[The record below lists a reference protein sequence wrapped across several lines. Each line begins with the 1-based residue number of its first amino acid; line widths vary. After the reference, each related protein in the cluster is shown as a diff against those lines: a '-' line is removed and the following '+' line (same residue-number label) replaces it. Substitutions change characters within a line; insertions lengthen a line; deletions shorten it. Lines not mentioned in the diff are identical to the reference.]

1 MCARGSWWSADVM
14 AKIYPEKY
22 VGKEGAEKRFFE
34 LIKALKS
41 SQWTFFHSVDLAR
54 HSEKRNGE
62 IDFIAVS
69 RTALFTIEVKGG
81 KISRRSGVWYAN
93 GNEMDESPLKQSK
106 ENYFAFDKYIK
117 KSRTPRLPGGSCC
130 AWPDADFGTSSG
142 EWELNCVM
150 DKTRCASLLESL
162 QAAECH
168 FRDEATRLGR
178 PTPTLNEAEY
188 AQLCGS
194 ILPDVVAAKSASEAI
209 SQDKTDLIQLSK
221 SQVEVLDR
229 IEGNPRMLISGPAG
243 SGKTILAYEAC
254 KRTLKEHPNWH
265 GAYVCQSYYLAK
277 DILARSW
284 NDKLDE
290 RLHILSDETI
300 ASFYFEH
307 ALGLNLEKDF
317 KEIRADIKIPRFD
330 SIPEKISFIKP
341 RNLLD
346 FIVVDEGQDVRND
359 LLLFTL
365 LNSCVKRGLKECRL
379 MWFEDPLQSISQIVS
394 PDKCPGDENMLKIN
408 AELLGNCFRYN
419 LDKAN
424 YRNPK
429 KISDIAGRLIGNP
442 IPAKFEG
449 NLRDQ
454 FVTVDSNEPIEA
466 LSGIIMQ
473 LSRQGIGDNDIVV
486 ISVNGASVPSLKK
499 NMLLGGKRLSH
510 EPSEYTR
517 STIGTIPPDTIRW
530 TRLIDV
536 KGREFPVVILIDLPS
551 SKDRPDCYL
560 SYVAVT
566 RATSLLIAVGSNN
579 QLSQLG

>member
-1 MCARGSWWSADVM
+1 M

-22 VGKEGAEKRFFE
+22 VGKDGAEKRFFE
-34 LIKALKS
+34 KLKKLKS
-41 SQWTFFHSVDLAR
+41 TQWTFFHSVDLAR
-54 HSEKRNGE
+54 HSGKRNGE

-81 KISRRSGVWYAN
+81 KISRRSGTWFAN
-93 GNEMDESPLKQSK
+93 GDEMEESPLKQAK
-106 ENYFAFDKYIK
+106 ENYHAFDKHLK
-117 KSRTPRLPGGSCC
+117 KSRTTRLPGGYCC
-130 AWPDADFGTSSG
+130 AWPDTDFVTTSA
-142 EWELNCVM
+142 EWELRCVL
-150 DKTRCASLLESL
+150 DKNRSESLLESL
-162 QAAECH
+162 QAAEYY
-168 FRDEATRLGR
+168 FREEATRLGR
-178 PTPTLNEAEY
+178 PTPTLSEAEY

-194 ILPDVVAAKSASEAI
+194 ILPDVVAARSAAEAI
-209 SQDKTDLIQLSK
+209 KQDKTDLIQLSK

-229 IEGNPRMLISGPAG
+229 IEGNPRMLVSGPAG

-254 KRTLKEHPNWH
+254 KRMLKEHPNWH

-284 NDKLDE
+284 NDNLDD
-290 RLHILSDETI
+290 RLHVLSDETI

-307 ALGLNLEKDF
+307 ALGLDLEKDF
-317 KEIRADIKIPRFD
+317 EGIRADIKLPRFD
-330 SIPEKISFIKP
+330 SIPEKFSFIKP
-341 RNLLD
+341 GNLLD

-359 LLLFTL
+359 LLLLTL
-365 LNSCVKRGLKECRL
+365 LNSCVKRGLKDCRL

-394 PDKCPGDENMLKIN
+394 PDKCPGDENMLTIN
-408 AELLGNCFRYN
+408 AELLGNCFKYN

-429 KISDIAGRLIGNP
+429 EISDIAGRLIGNP

-454 FVTVDSNEPIEA
+454 FMTIESNEPIGA

-473 LSRQGIGDNDIVV
+473 LSRQGICDNDIVV

-499 NMLLGGKRLSH
+499 DLLIGGKRLSH

-517 STIGTIPPDTIRW
+517 STIGKIPPDTIRW

-536 KGREFPVVILIDLPS
+536 KGREFPVVILIDLPC

-566 RATSLLIAVGSNN
+566 RATSFLIAVGDKK
-579 QLSQLG
+579 QLSQIG

>member
-1 MCARGSWWSADVM
+1 M
-14 AKIYPEKY
+14 AQIYPEKY
-22 VGKEGAEKRFFE
+22 VGKEGTEKRFFE
-34 LIKALKS
+34 LLKALKS
-41 SQWTFFHSVDLAR
+41 TQWTFFHSVDLAR
-54 HSEKRNGE
+54 HSGKRNGE

-81 KISRRSGVWYAN
+81 KISRRSGAWYAN
-93 GNEMDESPLKQSK
+93 GNEMDESPLKQAK
-106 ENYFAFDKYIK
+106 ENYHAFDKHLK
-117 KSRTPRLPGGSCC
+117 KSRTIRLPGGYCC
-130 AWPDADFGTSSG
+130 AWPDSDFVTTSA
-142 EWELNCVM
+142 EWELRCVL
-150 DKTRCASLLESL
+150 DKNRCASLLESL
-162 QAAECH
+162 QAAECF

-194 ILPDVVAAKSASEAI
+194 ILPDVVAARSAGEAI
-209 SQDKTDLIQLSK
+209 KQDKTELIQLSK

-229 IEGNPRMLISGPAG
+229 IEGNPRMLVSGPAG

-254 KRTLKEHPNWH
+254 KRMLKEHPNWH

-284 NDKLDE
+284 NDNLDD
-290 RLHILSDETI
+290 RLHVLSDETI

-307 ALGLNLEKDF
+307 ALGLDLEKDF
-317 KEIRADIKIPRFD
+317 EGIRADIKIPRFD
-330 SIPEKISFIKP
+330 SIPEKFSFIKP
-341 RNLLD
+341 KNLLD

-359 LLLFTL
+359 MLLFTL
-365 LNSCVKRGLKECRL
+365 LNSCVKRGLKGCRL

-408 AELLGNCFRYN
+408 AELLGNCFKYN

-429 KISDIAGRLIGNP
+429 NISDIACRLIDNA

-454 FVTVDSNEPIEA
+454 FVTVESNEPIEA

-473 LSRQGIGDNDIVV
+473 LSRQGVCDNDIIV
-486 ISVNGASVPSLKK
+486 ISVNGVSVPSLKK
-499 NMLLGGKRLSH
+499 NLLLGGKRLSH

-517 STIGTIPPDTIRW
+517 STIGKIPPETIRW
-530 TRLIDV
+530 TRLLDV

-551 SKDRPDCYL
+551 SKGRPDCYL

-579 QLSQLG
+579 QLNQLG

>member
-1 MCARGSWWSADVM
+1 M

-41 SQWTFFHSVDLAR
+41 TQWTFFHSVDIAR
-54 HSEKRNGE
+54 HSGKRNGE

-81 KISRRSGVWYAN
+81 KISRRDGTWYAN
-93 GNEMDESPLKQSK
+93 GNEMGESPLKQAK
-106 ENYFAFDKYIK
+106 ENYHAFDKHLK

-130 AWPDADFGTSSG
+130 AWPDTDFDTPSG
-142 EWELNCVM
+142 EWELKCLI
-150 DKTRCASLLESL
+150 DKNGCTSLLESL

-168 FRDEATRLGR
+168 YRDEATRLGR
-178 PTPTLNEAEY
+178 PTPTLNEVEY
-188 AQLCGS
+188 SQLCSS
-194 ILPDVVAAKSASEAI
+194 ILPDVVATKSASQAI
-209 SQDKTDLIQLSK
+209 LEDQTELIQLSK

-254 KRTLKEHPNWH
+254 KRMLKEHPNWH

-284 NDKLDE
+284 KDNLDD

-300 ASFYFEH
+300 MSFYSQYS
-307 ALGLNLEKDF
+307 LGLNLEKEL
-317 KEIRADIKIPRFD
+317 KGAITNIKIPTFD
-330 SIPEKISFIKP
+330 SIPEKFDFIKS

-359 LLLFTL
+359 LFLFTI
-365 LNSCVKRGLKECRL
+365 LNSCVKRGLKDCRL

-394 PDKCPGDENMLKIN
+394 PDKCPGDDNMLKIN
-408 AELLGNCFRYN
+408 AEILGNCFRYN
-419 LDKAN
+419 LEKAN

-442 IPAKFEG
+442 VPAKFEG

-454 FVTVDSNEPIEA
+454 FQTIDSEDPLEA

-473 LSRQGIGDNDIVV
+473 LSRKCIRDSDIVV

-517 STIGTIPPDTIRW
+517 ATIGMIPPDTIRW

-566 RATSLLIAVGSNN
+566 RATSLLIAVGNKN
-579 QLSQLG
+579 QLSQLA